1 MLNVTRIFPAE
12 IVYQV
17 KGWSKEEFEILK
29 AGTIEEYLLSIL
41 DFDLLFITPAD
52 FSEFVVN
59 VWDFTRPIDGCHVD
73 PDVIRLFKNN
83 TKRLELLTRQYL

>member
-1 MLNVTRIFPAE
+1 MASKMLNVMRIYPAE

-29 AGTIEEYLLSIL
+29 EGTIEEYLLSIL

-52 FSEFVVN
+52 FSEFVTN
-59 VWDFTRPIDGCHVD
+59 VWDFTKPREGSDVG
-73 PDVIRLFKNN
+73 PDVIKKLNEN
-83 TKRLELLTRQYL
+83 TLRLELLI